1 MFFSFILEII
11 SKFFG
16 LFGYISND
24 KLYPEPLSKT
34 EEEYYLRRYFNG
46 DKEARDKLIEH
57 NLRLVVHIAKKYTT
71 NEQELEDF
79 TSIGT
84 IGLIKAIDSFKDNKG
99 FKISTYASRCIENE
113 ILMYI
118 RTSKKQKAEISMN
131 QVIGTDKDGN
141 DMELIDTLV
150 LKEKDAV
157 DDIHDKTV
165 LKQVLDFIDKKL
177 NKREKYIMNKRYGLD
192 GSNSMTQQ
200 ELADELGISRS
211 YVSRIETK
219 VQKMLKKEYKKVDK
233 VTNLCLIIS
242 AKYLLY

>member
-1 MFFSFILEII
+1 MFFSFFIQII

-16 LFGYISND
+16 LFGYISSD

-34 EEEYYLRRYFNG
+34 EEEYYLRKYFRG
-46 DKEARDKLIEH
+46 DKKARDILIEH
-57 NLRLVVHIAKKYTT
+57 NLRLVAHIAKKYTSD
-71 NEQELEDF
+71 EQELEDYI
-79 TSIGT
+79 SIGT

-118 RTSKKQKAEISMN
+118 RSSKKQKAEVSMN

-141 DMELIDTLV
+141 DMELIDILE

-157 DDIHDKTV
+157 ESIYNKTM
-165 LKQVLDFIDKKL
+165 LKQAMEYIENNL
-177 NKREKYIMNKRYGLD
+177 NEREKYIMKKRYGLD
-192 GSNSMTQQ
+192 GKKEMTQQ
-200 ELADELGISRS
+200 EIADELHISRS

-219 VQKMLKKEYKKVDK
+219 VQKLLKKHI
-233 VTNLCLIIS
+233 NM
-242 AKYLLY
+242 

>member
-1 MFFSFILEII
+1 MFFSFILEIV

-34 EEEYYLRRYFNG
+34 EEEYYLRKYFNG

-165 LKQVLDFIDKKL
+165 LKQVLEFIDKKL

-219 VQKMLKKEYKKVDK
+219 VQKMLKKNIKK
-233 VTNLCLIIS
+233 
-242 AKYLLY
+242 

>member
-1 MFFSFILEII
+1 MFFSFILEIV

-34 EEEYYLRRYFNG
+34 EEEYYLRQYFNG

-99 FKISTYASRCIENE
+99 FKIRTYASRCIENE

-165 LKQVLDFIDKKL
+165 LKQVLEFIDKKL

-219 VQKMLKKEYKKVDK
+219 VQKMLKKNIKK
-233 VTNLCLIIS
+233 
-242 AKYLLY
+242 

>member
-1 MFFSFILEII
+1 MFFSFIIDII
-11 SKFFG
+11 SKLFG

-24 KLYPEPLSKT
+24 RLYPEPLSKT
-34 EEEYYLRRYFNG
+34 EEELYLKRYFQG
-46 DKEARDKLIEH
+46 DKEARKILIEH
-57 NLRLVVHIAKKYTT
+57 NLRLVVHIAKKYTD

-84 IGLIKAIDSFKDNKG
+84 IGLIKAIDSFKENKG

-118 RTSKKQKAEISMN
+118 RSSKKQKAEVSMN

-141 DMELIDTLV
+141 DMELIDTLE

-157 DDIHDKTV
+157 DSIYDKTI
-165 LKQVLDFIDKKL
+165 LKQVLNFLNEKL
-177 NKREKYIMNKRYGLD
+177 SKREKYIMNKRYGLD
-192 GSNSMTQQ
+192 GQKIKTQQ

-219 VQKMLKKEYKKVDK
+219 VQKLLSR
-233 VTNLCLIIS
+233 NI
-242 AKYLLY
+242 KY

>member
-11 SKFFG
+11 SKLFG

-34 EEEYYLRRYFNG
+34 EEEYYLRRYFKG

-118 RTSKKQKAEISMN
+118 RTSKKQKAEVSMN

-141 DMELIDTLV
+141 DMELIDTLI

-157 DDIHDKTV
+157 DDIHDKSV
-165 LKQVLDFIDKKL
+165 LKQVLEFIDKKL
-177 NKREKYIMNKRYGLD
+177 SKREKYIMNKRYGLD

-219 VQKMLKKEYKKVDK
+219 VQKLLKKNIKR
-233 VTNLCLIIS
+233 
-242 AKYLLY
+242 

>member
-1 MFFSFILEII
+1 MFFSFIIDII
-11 SKFFG
+11 SKLFG

-24 KLYPEPLSKT
+24 RLYPEPLSKT
-34 EEEYYLRRYFNG
+34 EEELYLRRYFQG
-46 DKEARDKLIEH
+46 DKEARKILIEH
-57 NLRLVVHIAKKYTT
+57 NLRLVVHIAKKYTD

-84 IGLIKAIDSFKDNKG
+84 IGLIKAIDSFKENKG

-118 RTSKKQKAEISMN
+118 RSSKKQKAEVSMN

-141 DMELIDTLV
+141 DMELIDTLE

-157 DDIHDKTV
+157 DSIYDKTI
-165 LKQVLDFIDKKL
+165 LKQVLNFLNEKL
-177 NKREKYIMNKRYGLD
+177 SKREKYIMNKRYGLD
-192 GSNSMTQQ
+192 GQKIKTQQ

-219 VQKMLKKEYKKVDK
+219 VQKLLSR
-233 VTNLCLIIS
+233 NI
-242 AKYLLY
+242 KY